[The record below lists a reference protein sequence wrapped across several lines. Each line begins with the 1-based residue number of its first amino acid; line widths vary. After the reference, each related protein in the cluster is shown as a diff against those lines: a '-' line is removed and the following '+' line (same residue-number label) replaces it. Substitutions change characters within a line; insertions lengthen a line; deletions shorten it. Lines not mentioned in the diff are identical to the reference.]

1 MLEREGCTDQTNIQ
15 GNDVA
20 ALRVQKILTRLSVE
34 ADDILLLRLFQKFI
48 FKAVVVTCY
57 YHGENVRPFG
67 PVNGK
72 NLQIKNI
79 ILLNNTQQ

>member
-1 MLEREGCTDQTNIQ
+1 MLVREGCTDQTNIQ

-34 ADDILLLRLFQKFI
+34 LDEILLLNFFQIFI

-57 YHGENVRPFG
+57 YHGENVLSFSV
-67 PVNGK
+67 VNGK
-72 NLQIKNI
+72 KISRLV
-79 ILLNNTQQ
+79 